1 MDSRLGRWGGCGD
14 EELPGSPEAGLAGCL
29 SLGSGQCDWHS
40 DGQSE
45 VSWSGRWG
53 RLGGAHLVGLLWRRS
68 KDSGLYPKWD
78 PRPPGDPSRGET

>member
-1 MDSRLGRWGGCGD
+1 MDSWLGRWGGYGD
-14 EELPGSPEAGLAGCL
+14 EELPGSPKAGRAGCS
-29 SLGSGQCDWHS
+29 SLGSGQCGWNS

-53 RLGGAHLVGLLWRRS
+53 RLEGAHVVGLLWRRS

-78 PRPPGDPSRGET
+78 PRPLGDPSRAET